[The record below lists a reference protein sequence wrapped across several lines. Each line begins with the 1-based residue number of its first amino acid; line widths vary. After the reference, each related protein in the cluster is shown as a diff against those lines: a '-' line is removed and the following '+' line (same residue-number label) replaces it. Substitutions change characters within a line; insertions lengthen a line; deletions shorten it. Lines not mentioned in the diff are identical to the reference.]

1 MKIDSRVRFQIQDL
15 IDDYEKDWKHEIFYM
30 RRTETDGEGFQ
41 KKYVPKGSK
50 LAHEA
55 TMYSQGKRSRA
66 NSSVNADSETGKKG
80 AAAKK

>member
-1 MKIDSRVRFQIQDL
+1 
-15 IDDYEKDWKHEIFYM
+15 M